1 MFLVAP
7 TVLKP
12 APLHDVAAF
21 RLLNATD
28 EVVPIRFPSDIHSQD
43 PSRSC
48 PPAQVPAGGV
58 VGQAVAARLIE
69 RRSAE
74 TNGDI
79 E

>member
-1 MFLVAP
+1 LMFLVAP

-21 RLLNATD
+21 RLLNAPD

-48 PPAQVPAGGV
+48 PPAQLPAGEV
-58 VGQAVAARLIE
+58 VVRG
-69 RRSAE
+69 S
-74 TNGDI
+74 
-79 E
+79 